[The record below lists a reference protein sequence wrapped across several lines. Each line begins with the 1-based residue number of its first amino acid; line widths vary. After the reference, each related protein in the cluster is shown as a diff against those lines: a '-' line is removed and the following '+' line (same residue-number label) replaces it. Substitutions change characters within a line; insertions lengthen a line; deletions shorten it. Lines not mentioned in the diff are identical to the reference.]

1 MLSIFA
7 LRAFFWKHERV
18 LNMLFNIGQLHHELL
33 FFSFFCGDSRS
44 PAADIILCCVFLYG
58 DSFLER
64 RLILTGILP
73 EQLCRSA
80 IVPILDHQ

>member
-33 FFSFFCGDSRS
+33 FFLFFVATAVVQLRTSSFVVSFSTGTH
-44 PAADIILCCVFLYG
+44 FWKEGLY
-58 DSFLER
+58 
-64 RLILTGILP
+64 
-73 EQLCRSA
+73 
-80 IVPILDHQ
+80 